1 MTGTMPSA
9 PFRPPCATSS
19 VTELLALASQGEPG
33 AGNALFAR
41 LYPEIKR
48 AARARLNQSGEH
60 LGLNTTALVH
70 ESFLRMADSEGLQG
84 ASRGQF
90 FSYVGRVL
98 RSVVV
103 DHVRAAMAEKRGGVD
118 AAAML
123 TLSAAD
129 DQAAPTGG
137 PQALIALE
145 KALAQLQ
152 LLDAGLHELLE
163 MITFA
168 GTSTSEVA
176 QLRGVSRRT
185 VERDLAKARA
195 LLSELLGD
203 NAPLFG

>member
-1 MTGTMPSA
+1 MLQCLTPDRERIRDGLP
-9 PFRPPCATSS
+9 PFGGIDDIHDFT
-19 VTELLALASQGEPG
+19 
-33 AGNALFAR
+33 
-41 LYPEIKR
+41 
-48 AARARLNQSGEH
+48 
-60 LGLNTTALVH
+60 
-70 ESFLRMADSEGLQG
+70 
-84 ASRGQF
+84 
-90 FSYVGRVL
+90 VL
-98 RSVVV
+98 DQV
-103 DHVRAAMAEKRGGVD
+103 DHVRAAMAEKRGGGD

-129 DQAAPTGG
+129 DEAAPTGG

-203 NAPLFG
+203 NAPLLG